1 MAQRKL
7 RISLTSGYYKEIP
20 ALVDVDINLKNVEM
34 DLEVTDKDVVK
45 EYTFDAPAGPL
56 LIDIVYRY
64 NLNIEHDDSNLI
76 INSVEIAADG
86 ENYEKIFPGPHNC
99 NQPPDWYRNTSVR
112 NPDFNPE
119 LPETDEITPER
130 QPDPWTWD
138 PGSNPGWIDTFG
150 YFPWV
155 IHIPGPVELRI
166 DLP

>member
-7 RISLTSGYYKEIP
+7 RISLTTGYYKEIP

-34 DLEVTDKDVVK
+34 DLEVTDAGVIK

-64 NLNIEHDDSNLI
+64 NLHIENDDSNLI

-86 ENYEKIFPGPHNC
+86 ENYELFFPGPHNC
-99 NQPPDWYRNTSVR
+99 NQPPDWIRNVAVR

-138 PGSNPGWIDTFG
+138 PGSNPAWIDTFS
-150 YFPWV
+150 YLPWV
-155 IHIPGPVELRI
+155 IHIPGPVELKI